1 MNSKQRR
8 LLRHRYQ
15 KAVAYVDMLVLM
27 RKADAGP
34 SPSMHWACNRWFD
47 YSDMEKTRLIR
58 YYLRGQSQFIGVF
71 DTSREVI
78 RSLVQEHERK

>member
-8 LLRHRYQ
+8 LLRHRYE

-27 RKADAGP
+27 HKADAGAWP
-34 SPSMHWACNRWFD
+34 GMHLACNRWSD
-47 YSDMEKTRLIR
+47 YSAMEKTRLIR
-58 YYLRGQSQFIGVF
+58 YYLRGQSQFLGMF

-78 RSLVQEHERK
+78 RSLVRGQERN